1 MTGDSQLITFAPIVI
16 SALSLI
22 LAVVS
27 FVLNYRLSLRD
38 KKRGEQLENLQL
50 KLHELQLQREEEAA
64 ERRSSSKV
72 EARYVRIGLKGH
84 RIRVSNTGGTTVT
97 NVTCE
102 YDENAGPYAFIQ
114 DKEPYERLNLARASM
129 KPSSLPTALPAN
141 SWSRRAGSGKM
152 AKNAAGITSSLF
164 SQLAR

>member
-72 EARYVRIGLKGH
+72 EARYVLIGLKD
-84 RIRVSNTGGTTVT
+84 RKSVV
-97 NVTCE
+97 
-102 YDENAGPYAFIQ
+102 
-114 DKEPYERLNLARASM
+114 
-129 KPSSLPTALPAN
+129 
-141 SWSRRAGSGKM
+141 
-152 AKNAAGITSSLF
+152 
-164 SQLAR
+164 

>member
-1 MTGDSQLITFAPIVI
+1 MTGDSQFVTFAPIVI
-16 SALSLI
+16 SAFSLI

-27 FVLNYRLSLRD
+27 FVMNYRLSLRD

-102 YDENAGPYAFIQ
+102 YDENAGPYAFMQ
-114 DKEPYERLNLARASM
+114 DKEPYERLEPGESFDETIFFADGS
-129 KPSSLPTALPAN
+129 PSKFMVKTR
-141 SWSRRAGSGKM
+141 WIGEDGKERSRDNIVSV
-152 AKNAAGITSSLF
+152 
-164 SQLAR
+164 

>member
-27 FVLNYRLSLRD
+27 FVLNYGLSLHD

-64 ERRSSSKV
+64 K
-72 EARYVRIGLKGH
+72 
-84 RIRVSNTGGTTVT
+84 
-97 NVTCE
+97 
-102 YDENAGPYAFIQ
+102 
-114 DKEPYERLNLARASM
+114 
-129 KPSSLPTALPAN
+129 
-141 SWSRRAGSGKM
+141 
-152 AKNAAGITSSLF
+152 
-164 SQLAR
+164 

>member
-72 EARYVRIGLKGH
+72 EARYVLIGLKGH

-102 YDENAGPYAFIQ
+102 HGENAGPYAFIQ
-114 DKEPYERLNLARASM
+114 DKEPYERLEPGESFDETIFFADGSTSKFMVKTRWIGEDG
-129 KPSSLPTALPAN
+129 KER
-141 SWSRRAGSGKM
+141 SRDNIVSV
-152 AKNAAGITSSLF
+152 
-164 SQLAR
+164 